1 MNRGR
6 CPQSPH
12 PGFALDPPLPRR
24 GAATMIFFFD
34 PTVQPPTCQ
43 RKGDTE
49 DSEFAPHSL
58 RSVGLWSVYDL
69 FLRSNGTG
77 SFVTASRP
85 PPPRVR
91 TVEIGL
97 GD

>member
-1 MNRGR
+1 
-6 CPQSPH
+6 
-12 PGFALDPPLPRR
+12 
-24 GAATMIFFFD
+24 MIFSFD
-34 PTVQPPTCQ
+34 PTVQPSTCQ
-43 RKGDTE
+43 RKGDTK

-77 SFVTASRP
+77 GFVTASRP
-85 PPPRVR
+85 PPNRVR

-97 GD
+97 GDYKPAVLWVSLLTLT